1 MATIVAKISQSL
13 IKIRKQNHLTQSEMA
28 KELGISRFMISSY
41 ENEIRS
47 PSVDILMQISK
58 KYGVSVDDLLKGL

>member
-1 MATIVAKISQSL
+1 MATKVAKISQSL

-58 KYGVSVDDLLKGL
+58 KYGVSVDDLLEGL

>member
-1 MATIVAKISQSL
+1 MATKVAKISQSL

-41 ENEIRS
+41 ENEILS

-58 KYGVSVDDLLKGL
+58 KYGVSVDDLLEGL

>member
-1 MATIVAKISQSL
+1 MATKVAKISQSL

-41 ENEIRS
+41 EHEIRS

-58 KYGVSVDDLLKGL
+58 KYGVSVDDLLEGL